1 VADERAAPNPG
12 QLERIALGKKRLAR
26 VLRAQVVASRRT
38 LEQKISDAGP
48 SNQRVDPHLL
58 TLARKEMER
67 DGTLTERRRKGM
79 PWYYL
84 PGTNEDQLGERLEQ
98 LGPIHD
104 RTSAQGFTERAGQ
117 TLEIAIFRSL
127 SNQQM
132 PFVGGFSDLADHDD
146 SQLYTK
152 EDATSGP
159 TARASSP

>member
-1 VADERAAPNPG
+1 
-12 QLERIALGKKRLAR
+12 